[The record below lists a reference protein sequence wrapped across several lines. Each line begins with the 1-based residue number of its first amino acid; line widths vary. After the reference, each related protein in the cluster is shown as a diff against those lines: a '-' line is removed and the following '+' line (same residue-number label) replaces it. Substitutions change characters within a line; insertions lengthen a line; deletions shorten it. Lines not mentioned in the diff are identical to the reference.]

1 MSDLSL
7 AGTLDWAE
15 QLNAETLLRDW
26 RAEPGI
32 REIINQA
39 VRPDAER
46 PLDRLQAK
54 DKPERRPERSDA
66 APASP
71 IQPQAES
78 ETDREGYVTRLEA
91 ELAVAK
97 AALRSERDQFTQLR
111 AEVDEFKVLKLLWE
125 AEKAR
130 AEQLR
135 VDRDLWAE
143 RAKTLAL
150 PLFQDIAPLEAE
162 PHSAHAPSGPAD
174 TEKGRNGPVQ
184 AKRDDSP
191 NAAPQPKRDAS
202 PNPSNQQKH

>member
-39 VRPDAER
+39 VRPDSER
-46 PLDRLQAK
+46 PRDRAEAK
-54 DKPERRPERSDA
+54 DKDKAERRPERSSV

-71 IQPQAES
+71 IQPQAEPAV
-78 ETDREGYVTRLEA
+78 DQNEGYVRRLEA

-111 AEVDEFKVLKLLWE
+111 AEVDEFKVLKMLWE
-125 AEKAR
+125 AEKDR

-135 VDRDLWAE
+135 ADRDRWAE

-150 PLFQDIAPLEAE
+150 PLFQDLAPPEAE
-162 PHSAHAPSGPAD
+162 PQPAHAQHGPAETD
-174 TEKGRNGPVQ
+174 KGRNGHVPGKLDGLPQVG
-184 AKRDDSP
+184 
-191 NAAPQPKRDAS
+191 NQPK
-202 PNPSNQQKH
+202 H